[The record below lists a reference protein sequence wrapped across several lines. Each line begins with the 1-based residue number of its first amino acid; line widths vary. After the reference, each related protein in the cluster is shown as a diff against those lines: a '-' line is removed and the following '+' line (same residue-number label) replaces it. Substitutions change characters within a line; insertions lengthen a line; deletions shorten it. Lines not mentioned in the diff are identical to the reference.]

1 MVDGKNTKPIKT
13 MSTPP
18 IQGRKVSRN
27 PNPSNPNFPNSTQ
40 ANKPQAI
47 MLTKDIRSDFT
58 NIWRKDGSDI
68 WAIVINAIFNI
79 CRCPKSTGS
88 CVLSHVS
95 VYNGIVI

>member
-1 MVDGKNTKPIKT
+1 
-13 MSTPP
+13 
-18 IQGRKVSRN
+18 
-27 PNPSNPNFPNSTQ
+27 
-40 ANKPQAI
+40 

-88 CVLSHVS
+88 FVLSHVS